1 VVVAFVF
8 GTRVAV
14 VTYDVHAQVFS
25 ANAPVA
31 DTAAAFVRARLI
43 VQAVIVA
50 PAIVVAAV
58 VARAWVAVVARDAL
72 AEVLFA
78 PAVDTDVTRTA
89 GGSIADWVVVTLI
102 TGRTATKKIEPNKDT
117 FVFGAWVA
125 VIAVPARTRGPA
137 PHHRHDA
144 QRKR

>member
-8 GTRVAV
+8 GTRVAIV
-14 VTYDVHAQVFS
+14 AHDARAHILA

-31 DTAAAFVRARLI
+31 DAAAAFVRARLI

-50 PAIVVAAV
+50 PAVLVAAV
-58 VARAWVAVVARDAL
+58 VVRAWVAIVAHDVF
-72 AEVLFA
+72 AEVLSTHPLDA
-78 PAVDTDVTRTA
+78 DVTRTA